1 MLDRSYTYAD
11 YSDFSSF
18 ANSRSHAIALMV
30 SDIRNPFLH
39 RNFAAI
45 EERLA
50 GEGFDPLLG
59 YSLGLQTG
67 AATVTVHALLQNGRP
82 TAAALLLTR

>member
-11 YSDFSSF
+11 FRFFFFRQLTITRHRIDGL
-18 ANSRSHAIALMV
+18 H
-30 SDIRNPFLH
+30 IRNPFLH
-39 RNFAAI
+39 RNFSAI

-59 YSLGLQTG
+59 YCLGLQTG